1 MSDWSKRLQRVQAE
15 MPSQEV
21 ESIDHLTLET
31 LQSEKVRFGKAH
43 QGKTYA
49 EVWDSAP
56 DWIKWFLGHYQESK
70 DLEHRKMIKFI
81 KLKIEAEETEGEQ
94 PVPSTST
101 SQGKG
106 RSQDLD
112 GGVQE
117 SSCSTSRCLS
127 RGANKCRDEQPP
139 SSNDPSRACAASDL
153 SALDAQRA
161 SRSGAID
168 HGGRPPGAP
177 SGIGMGGSLDSM
189 RSHEEDCNWALTA
202 GEIDVFH
209 ESQSNQERRYF
220 QNLVSMMEKELK
232 MCEETPRLLDHQ
244 LTCWKYSAVP
254 KVP

>member
-94 PVPSTST
+94 PVQARPKAKAAPKILTAASKSRPAPHPDACPEEPTSVEMSSLQARMTHLEHALHQILVHLTPNVPADPVPSTMED
-101 SQGKG
+101 
-106 RSQDLD
+106 DLP
-112 GGVQE
+112 VLPLASE
-117 SSCSTSRCLS
+117 W
-127 RGANKCRDEQPP
+127 E
-139 SSNDPSRACAASDL
+139 DP
-153 SALDAQRA
+153 
-161 SRSGAID
+161 
-168 HGGRPPGAP
+168 
-177 SGIGMGGSLDSM
+177 
-189 RSHEEDCNWALTA
+189 WTA
-202 GEIDVFH
+202 
-209 ESQSNQERRYF
+209 
-220 QNLVSMMEKELK
+220 
-232 MCEETPRLLDHQ
+232 
-244 LTCWKYSAVP
+244 
-254 KVP
+254 